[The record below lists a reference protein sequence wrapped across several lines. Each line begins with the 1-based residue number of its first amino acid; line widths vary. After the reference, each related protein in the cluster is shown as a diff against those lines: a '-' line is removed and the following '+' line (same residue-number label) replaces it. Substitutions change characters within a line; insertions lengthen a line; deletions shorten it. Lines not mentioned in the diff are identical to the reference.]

1 MKTRFWAFP
10 GNGNISSATRVQ
22 SPTEVGTGAGKLK
35 NDSEDD
41 ACGCSW
47 SPELQQEAVGCS
59 INFLKKQG
67 MHPKNARWYFFCS
80 ISSSIWFHGHPYWGK
95 QYWSEHSFRKIKKK
109 KRSFYSVVDVN
120 CSSWLKTSC
129 LNYYVI
135 LGTAVESSQCSIKTI
150 VFQLIHKP
158 NGKPGFKLKAPSIFR
173 ASSQFEREETF
184 LD

>member
-10 GNGNISSATRVQ
+10 GNGNISFATRVQ
-22 SPTEVGTGAGKLK
+22 SPTEGGTGAAKLK

-67 MHPKNARWYFFCS
+67 MHPKNARWYFFCG
-80 ISSSIWFHGHPYWGK
+80 ISSSILNWIPQSSILGK
-95 QYWSEHSFRKIKKK
+95 AVLELAFFQEKKE
-109 KRSFYSVVDVN
+109 RSFYSLVDVN
-120 CSSWLKTSC
+120 CSSRLKTSC
-129 LNYYVI
+129 FNYYVI
-135 LGTAVESSQCSIKTI
+135 LVTAVESSQCSIKTI
-150 VFQLIHKP
+150 AFQLMHKP

-173 ASSQFEREETF
+173 ASSQF
-184 LD
+184 

>member
-1 MKTRFWAFP
+1 METLALLPESNHPLKWGQEQESWKMTLKMMHVAAPDPLSCSKRLLAAAL
-10 GNGNISSATRVQ
+10 ISS
-22 SPTEVGTGAGKLK
+22 K
-35 NDSEDD
+35 NKV
-41 ACGCSW
+41 CI
-47 SPELQQEAVGCS
+47 Q
-59 INFLKKQG
+59 
-67 MHPKNARWYFFCS
+67 KNARWYFFCS

-95 QYWSEHSFRKIKKK
+95 QYWSEHSFRKIKT

-120 CSSWLKTSC
+120 CSSRLKTSC